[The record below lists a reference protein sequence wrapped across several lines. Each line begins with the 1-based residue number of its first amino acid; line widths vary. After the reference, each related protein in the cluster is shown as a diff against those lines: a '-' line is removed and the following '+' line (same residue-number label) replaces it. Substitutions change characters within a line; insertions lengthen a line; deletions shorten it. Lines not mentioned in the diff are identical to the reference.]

1 MAAAEGRFEARFEG
15 RPASAPLW
23 AVGEL
28 LAALAQALQAQFNPV
43 RVKGEV
49 SGYVRAASGHSYF
62 TLKDERGQLRCA
74 LFRRA
79 AAAAALDW
87 RDGVQVELQGRIDIY
102 GARGE
107 LQLIVEAARLA
118 GQGDLFEQFMRLKA
132 QLQAEGWFDPARKRP
147 LPAWPT
153 RIGVVTSLDAAA
165 LRDVS
170 TTLSRRVPHLPVRLY
185 PARVQGEGA
194 PQALCQALQAAAA
207 QFEAGA
213 GCEVLLLVRG
223 GGSLEDLWA
232 FNDPALVR
240 QIAQMPMPLICG
252 VGHETDFTLADFA
265 ADLRAPTPTA
275 AAELCAPERDAQL
288 SRLDRSAQRLQQ
300 GVTRHLAQ
308 QRTQLQRWQQDWSA
322 AAARDLER
330 RQLRL
335 DHQAARLQA
344 LDPHSVLLRG
354 YALLSDTSGQPVLR
368 CHGVEPGQALRARL
382 ADGHLDLTVSAKGN

>member
-1 MAAAEGRFEARFEG
+1 
-15 RPASAPLW
+15 
-23 AVGEL
+23 
-28 LAALAQALQAQFNPV
+28 
-43 RVKGEV
+43 
-49 SGYVRAASGHSYF
+49 
-62 TLKDERGQLRCA
+62 
-74 LFRRA
+74 
-79 AAAAALDW
+79 
-87 RDGVQVELQGRIDIY
+87 VQVELQGRIDIY

-118 GQGDLFEQFMRLKA
+118 GQGDLFEQFMRLKS

-170 TTLSRRVPHLPVRLY
+170 TTLSRRVPHLPVQLY

-207 QFEAGA
+207 QFHAGC

-232 FNDPALVR
+232 FNDPVLVR

-275 AAELCAPERDAQL
+275 AAELCAPARDAQL
-288 SRLDRSAQRLQQ
+288 SRLDRYAQRLQQ
-300 GVTRHLAQ
+300 GVARHLAQ

-322 AAARDLER
+322 AAARELER

-354 YALLSDTSGQPVLR
+354 YALLSDANGQPVLR
-368 CHGVEPGQALRARL
+368 CQGVEPGQALRARL